1 MKYLPKQDWS
11 VVSRST
17 LNDAATPAADRQ
29 LSLSA
34 DGARL
39 PIIYG
44 RDRRGGLI
52 ANIVPLSGDIL
63 VQCIW
68 GHGPIDAIEAVY
80 LNDEAVDNWRVN
92 QTHYLGAP
100 GQGVDPWLR
109 DAFAAKGI
117 DYWDTLPGVAY
128 SVFKVGTARFD
139 VGFSALIRGRKLYD
153 PRSGLTAWSA
163 NPALVLADFM
173 VSAEYGCNRTVAWSS
188 VSAAANACDAIV
200 GAEPRRAI
208 GLTLDAPQSCD
219 AWVDVLRTYAGC
231 FVVQHDDGWH
241 LIPDRPAAP
250 VATFDHVA
258 GNIASL
264 SPLKKRRRADAPTVM
279 RVTWTDTSAIPWR
292 DRTATAY
299 APGVQSG
306 TVEWRESS
314 VSLPGIQSASQAYRE
329 AVERL
334 NKLSLSDLS
343 CSLEVFDAAGH
354 LEPGDVVSVTHPVGL
369 SDKRMRIVQID
380 TTAPGRYTLALAEY
394 DPAAYSDAV
403 VSTPSSP
410 DTALPSP
417 ANPLAPI
424 GVTVVEEVYQ
434 LQDGTYSS
442 RLRVSWSEPDYPW
455 GVGYRIDVRV
465 GGVVV
470 QTGTVGRGV
479 TVWPSQ
485 SVQERV
491 HHQIDVRL
499 LSSIGSESPAAS
511 ATITPQ
517 GKYLLPGNVP
527 AITGFEVGGEVRLR
541 WDPAIDIDIW
551 RYELRWGAVGVAWA
565 DAALLDRV
573 DALRLVASDIPAGT
587 WDFLVCALDSVGQ
600 YSPVP
605 ARRTITITSDAGS
618 FLVDSHAFASPS
630 VTGMVEVPLPPGDTR
645 RRWVTDD
652 ATAMAARFPDPLSDY
667 GNPLA
672 SYAPG
677 PSEWLSEIHDF
688 GLQLTGN
695 WTAELPVTTL
705 SGATSA
711 ALELSDDAVTWAAHT
726 GLSAKGTARFARLRA
741 SNTGGAMVVIL
752 PGAIVRIDAVPR
764 VEEGTATTSA
774 STYTRITLAGSYAA
788 SKGLPKVSILGNTPA
803 VATVDNI
810 ITGPVTTFDIYT
822 FDMSGNQIS
831 RPVGWEWKGV

>member
-17 LNDAATPAADRQ
+17 LNDAARPAADRQ
-29 LSLSA
+29 LALSA

-52 ANIVPLSGDIL
+52 ANIVPLSGDII

-68 GHGPIDAIEAVY
+68 GHGPIDAVEAVY
-80 LNDEAVDNWRVN
+80 LNDEPVDSWQVR
-92 QTHYLGAP
+92 QTHYLGTQSQA
-100 GQGVDPWLR
+100 VDPWLR
-109 DAFAAKGI
+109 TAFAAKGI
-117 DYWDTLPGVAY
+117 DYWDNLPGVAY
-128 SVFKVGTARFD
+128 SVFRVGDAKFSTAF
-139 VGFSALIRGRKLYD
+139 AATLRGRLVWD
-153 PRSGLTAWSA
+153 PRSGTIAWSA
-163 NPALVLADFM
+163 NPALILADFLA
-173 VSAEYGCNRTVAWSS
+173 SAEYGCARPVAWAS
-188 VSAAANACDAIV
+188 VADAADACDAIV

-231 FVVQHDDGWH
+231 FVVQRNDGWH
-241 LIPDRPAAP
+241 LVPDRPAAP
-250 VATFDHVA
+250 VASFDHDA
-258 GNIASL
+258 GTIASL
-264 SPLKKRRRADAPTVM
+264 TPIKKRRRADAPTVM
-279 RVTWTDTSAIPWR
+279 RVTWTDTSAAPWR

-299 APGVQSG
+299 IPGVQTG
-306 TVEWRESS
+306 TIEWRESS

-343 CSLEVFDAAGH
+343 FSLDVFDSAGN
-354 LEPGDVVSVTHPVGL
+354 LEPGDVVSVSHPVGL
-369 SDKRMRIVQID
+369 SGKHMRITQVD
-380 TTAPGRYTLALAEY
+380 ATSPGRYTLALSEY
-394 DPAAYSDAV
+394 DAAAYSDAV

-410 DTALPSP
+410 DTSLPSP
-417 ANPLAPI
+417 ANPLAPES
-424 GVTVVEEVYQ
+424 VAVVEEVYQ
-434 LQDGTYSS
+434 LNDGTYSS
-442 RLRVSWSEPDYPW
+442 RLRVSWDAPAYPW
-455 GVGYRIDVRV
+455 GVGYRIDVQV
-465 GGVVV
+465 GGMVV

-479 TVWPSQ
+479 TVWPSVA
-485 SVQERV
+485 VQERV

-541 WDPAIDIDIW
+541 WEPAIDIDIW

-600 YSPVP
+600 YSPAP

-618 FLVDSHAFASPS
+618 FLVDSHAFVSPV

-645 RRWVTDD
+645 RQWVTDD

-774 STYTRITLAGSYAA
+774 STYTRITLAGSYAV
-788 SKGLPKVSILGNTPA
+788 SKGLPKVSILGSTPA

-810 ITGPVTTFDIYT
+810 ITGPSTTFDIYT

>member
-52 ANIVPLSGDIL
+52 ANVVPLSGDML

-68 GHGPIDAIEAVY
+68 GHGPIDAVEAVY
-80 LNDEAVDNWRVN
+80 LNDEPVDNWRVN
-92 QTHYLGAP
+92 QTHYLGT
-100 GQGVDPWLR
+100 QSQTVDPWLR
-109 DAFAAKGI
+109 AAFASKGI
-117 DYWDTLPGVAY
+117 DYWDSLPGVAY
-128 SVFKVGTARFD
+128 SVFRVGDAKFSTAF
-139 VGFSALIRGRKLYD
+139 AATLRGRLVWD
-153 PRSGLTAWSA
+153 PRSGTIAWSA
-163 NPALVLADFM
+163 NPALILADFLS
-173 VSAEYGCNRTVAWSS
+173 SAEYGCSRPVSWDSVAD
-188 VSAAANACDAIV
+188 AADACDAVV
-200 GAEPRRAI
+200 GADPRRSI
-208 GLTLDAPQSCD
+208 GLTLDTPQSCD

-231 FVVQHDDGWH
+231 FVVQRNDGWH
-241 LIPDRPAAP
+241 LVPDRPAAP
-250 VATFDHVA
+250 VASFDHDA
-258 GNIASL
+258 GTIARIT
-264 SPLKKRRRADAPTVM
+264 PIKKRRRADAPTVM
-279 RVTWTDTSAIPWR
+279 RVTWTDTSGIPWR
-292 DRTATAY
+292 DRTASAY
-299 APGVQSG
+299 APGVLSG
-306 TVEWRESS
+306 AVEWRESS
-314 VSLPGIQSASQAYRE
+314 VSLPGIQSASQAQRE
-329 AVERL
+329 AIERL

-343 CSLEVFDAAGH
+343 FSLGVYDTAGT
-354 LEPGDVVSVTHPVGL
+354 LEPGDVVSVSHPVGL
-369 SDKRMRIVQID
+369 SDKRMRIVQMD

-403 VSTPSSP
+403 VSNPSSP
-410 DTALPSP
+410 DTTLPSP
-417 ANPLAPI
+417 ANPLAPV
-424 GVTVVEEVYQ
+424 GVTLAEEVFQ

-442 RLRVSWSEPDYPW
+442 RLRVTWGEPDYPW

-465 GGVVV
+465 GGMVV
-470 QTGTVGRGV
+470 QTGTVGKGV
-479 TVWPSQ
+479 TVWPSVA
-485 SVQERV
+485 VQERV
-491 HHQIDVRL
+491 HHQVDVRL

-527 AITGFEVGGEVRLR
+527 ALTGFEVGGEARLR
-541 WDPAIDIDIW
+541 WEPAIDIDIW

-605 ARRTITITSDAGS
+605 ARRTIAITSDAGS
-618 FLVDSHAFASPS
+618 FLVDSHAFTSPS
-630 VTGMVEVPLPPGDTR
+630 LTNMIAAPLPPGDPR

-652 ATAMAARFPDPLSDY
+652 AQALASRFPDPLSDY

-705 SGATSA
+705 SGTTSA
-711 ALELSDDAVTWAAHT
+711 ALELSDDAVTWSAHA
-726 GLSAKGTARFARLRA
+726 GLSAKGSARFARLRA
-741 SNTGGAMVVIL
+741 SNTGGAMVVTL

-774 STYTRITLAGSYAA
+774 STYTRITLASGYAA
-788 SKGLPKVSILGNTPA
+788 SKGLPKVSVYGATPA
-803 VATVDNI
+803 IATVDNI
-810 ITGPVTTFDIYT
+810 IVGAVASFDIYV

>member
-1 MKYLPKQDWS
+1 MKYLPRQDWTLAA
-11 VVSRST
+11 RGT
-17 LNDAATPAADRQ
+17 LNDAAQPAADRQ
-29 LSLSA
+29 LALAA

-39 PIIYG
+39 PILYG

-52 ANIVPLSGDIL
+52 ANVVPLSGDML

-80 LNDEAVDNWRVN
+80 LNDEQVDNWRVN
-92 QTHYLGAP
+92 QTHYLGTP
-100 GQGVDPWLR
+100 GQGVDPWLQA
-109 DAFAAKGI
+109 AFAAKGI
-117 DYWDTLPGVAY
+117 SYGDTLPGVAY
-128 SVFKVGTARFD
+128 SVFRVSSSKFD
-139 VGFSALIRGRKLYD
+139 VGFTALLRGRPLYD

-163 NPALVLADFM
+163 NPALVLADFLA
-173 VSAEYGCNRTVAWSS
+173 SPDYGCNRTVAWAS
-188 VSAAANACDAIV
+188 VAAAANACDAIV
-200 GAEPRRAI
+200 GAEPRRAL
-208 GLTLDAPQSCD
+208 GLALDTPQACD

-231 FVVQHDDGWH
+231 FVVQRDDGWH
-241 LIPDRPAAP
+241 LIPDRPTAP
-250 VATFDHVA
+250 VATFNHNDGA
-258 GNIASL
+258 IASIT
-264 SPLKKRRRADAPTVM
+264 PLKKRRRADAPTVM
-279 RVTWTDTSAIPWR
+279 RVTWTDTSGIPWR
-292 DRTATAY
+292 DRTASAY
-299 APGVQSG
+299 APGVLSG
-306 TVEWRESS
+306 AVEWRESS

-343 CSLEVFDAAGH
+343 FSLGVYDTAGT
-354 LEPGDVVSVTHPVGL
+354 LEPGDVVSVSHPVGL
-369 SDKRMRIVQID
+369 SDKRMRIVQMD
-380 TTAPGRYTLALAEY
+380 TIATGRYTLALAEY

-410 DTALPSP
+410 DTSLPSP
-417 ANPLAPI
+417 ANPLAPV
-424 GVTVVEEVYQ
+424 GVTLAEEVFQ

-442 RLRVSWSEPDYPW
+442 RLRVTWIEPDYPW

-479 TVWPSQ
+479 TAWPSPA
-485 SVQERV
+485 VQERV

-527 AITGFEVGGEVRLR
+527 ALTGFEVGGEVRLR
-541 WDPAIDIDIW
+541 WDPAVDIDIW
-551 RYELRWGAVGVAWA
+551 RYELRWGAVGAAWA

-618 FLVDSHAFASPS
+618 FLVDSHSFVSPV
-630 VTGMVEVPLPPGDTR
+630 VTGMVEVPLPPGDAR

-705 SGATSA
+705 SGTTSA
-711 ALELSDDAVTWAAHT
+711 ALELSDDAVTWTAHT

-774 STYTRITLAGSYAA
+774 STYTRITLAGSYAV